1 MKIERHFL
9 LSNKSIENT
18 EVLWNDDGAHL
29 TVISDPPYEADE
41 LPLETFDEIRDGHML
56 LFCKP
61 ENQFFE
67 ADEYIFWNKTPSTKN
82 YSKHVGRFI
91 EMVLVR
97 RNYEA
102 PFNTLHWSQM
112 IGIYNDKLIDRDRK
126 HPHQK
131 PISLLERL
139 IRIYT
144 DPGDVV
150 IDPYMGS
157 GSMGVAAARLG
168 RNYFGCEIDDER
180 YRVASE
186 RVSDAFENQ
195 FKIQK

>member
-1 MKIERHFL
+1 MKEKKYCL
-9 LSNKSIENT
+9 NNKGLS
-18 EVLWNDDGAHL
+18 EVDIVSKDQE
-29 TVISDPPYEADE
+29 TTRTIISDPPYEDE
-41 LPLETFDEIRDGHML
+41 SLPLDLFDEIRTGHML

-61 ENQFFE
+61 ENQFFQG
-67 ADEYIFWNKTPSTKN
+67 DEYIFWNKTPSTKN

-91 EMVLVR
+91 EMVLVK

-112 IGIYNDKLIDRDRK
+112 IGIYNDKLIDRDRR
-126 HPHQK
+126 HPYQK
-131 PISLLERL
+131 PISLLQRL

-144 DPGDVV
+144 DPGDLV

-168 RNYFGCEIDDER
+168 RKYFGCEIIEER
-180 YRVASE
+180 YEVAQE
-186 RVSDAFENQ
+186 RVVDAYENS
-195 FKIQK
+195 FDIDD